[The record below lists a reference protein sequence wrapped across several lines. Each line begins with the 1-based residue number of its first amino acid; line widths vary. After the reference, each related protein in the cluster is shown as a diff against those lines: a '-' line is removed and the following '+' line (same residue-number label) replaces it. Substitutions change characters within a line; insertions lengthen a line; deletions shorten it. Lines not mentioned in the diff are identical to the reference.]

1 MGLLMPISAAGNQD
15 NSCEAVGDG
24 SCGTFAMQMSKDQM
38 LLQLD
43 SAKAV
48 IAKRR
53 AAVAAEAAGSAGSAC
68 TNIGEDPWST
78 GVKVA
83 CCLGAHLELGPWS
96 GAGAPWSWL
105 CRPSPAPAPPS
116 AGVVGYPS
124 TGLKKAANMWC
135 QVDIPPADWNLKS
148 CPASGTTKLKV
159 LSYNLFWWNLFDRH
173 SGSDRSAGR
182 LIARTGGEEKYD
194 VMGFQECDDRW
205 RVLRDAGLNEAEY
218 EAIDGGRAI
227 AVAYRKT
234 KWTLLDHD
242 SVDVGEDSHEQYY
255 GKRSAMWVRLRNA
268 EGKTVFFMNHHGPL
282 KVSQGGGCTGSA
294 TALNIM
300 KVIGEN
306 AQSGD
311 VIVLVGDFNAAL
323 GSSRI
328 QELERRLTKVHSG
341 YIFGGVDHVFSNCGA
356 RGTGQTLEK
365 GDGHYKSDH
374 NALSASFEI

>member
-1 MGLLMPISAAGNQD
+1 MG
-15 NSCEAVGDG
+15 
-24 SCGTFAMQMSKDQM
+24 
-38 LLQLD
+38 
-43 SAKAV
+43 
-48 IAKRR
+48 
-53 AAVAAEAAGSAGSAC
+53 
-68 TNIGEDPWST
+68 
-78 GVKVA
+78 
-83 CCLGAHLELGPWS
+83 
-96 GAGAPWSWL
+96 
-105 CRPSPAPAPPS
+105 
-116 AGVVGYPS
+116 
-124 TGLKKAANMWC
+124 KAANMWC
-135 QVDIPPADWNLKS
+135 QVDIPPTDWNLKS

-182 LIARTGGEEKYD
+182 LIARTGGAEKYD

-255 GKRSAMWVRLRNA
+255 GK
-268 EGKTVFFMNHHGPL
+268 PL

-341 YIFGGVDHVFSNCGA
+341 HIFGGVDHVFSNCGA